1 MIKPYPYRNN
11 AVSMD
16 ALRNDKETIMGGW
29 GIINMKRI
37 LFAILITAIAAS
49 FSLAGDGGF
58 TGEWVVGND
67 DVKDSGI
74 TVSIIMY
81 AGSNQIGAP
90 GAFGKTYNNGAPV
103 ILGKSD
109 LYIEIIPV
117 GTMFDFAVNG
127 SKLTGSIIRNEN
139 EDPIYDGKINGNT
152 ITFTVREMVNG
163 ETYPCSYRGTLSD
176 DGIRFEVTPK
186 DGGKRISFMAR
197 RLIP

>member
-1 MIKPYPYRNN
+1 
-11 AVSMD
+11 
-16 ALRNDKETIMGGW
+16 
-29 GIINMKRI
+29 MKRI
-37 LFAILITAIAAS
+37 LFVVLITAVAAG
-49 FSLAGDGGF
+49 FSLADDVGF
-58 TGEWVVGND
+58 TGEWIVGND

-74 TVSIIMY
+74 TVNIIMY
-81 AGSNQIGAP
+81 ADSYYKGV
-90 GAFGKTYNNGAPV
+90 PV
-103 ILGKSD
+103 VLRKYE
-109 LYIEIIPV
+109 LYIVIIPV